1 LARRSTATSCR
12 STSSSASLDAV
23 ERLSRTSQPPNRTS
37 IRQSRRKDTADHH
50 VLPLVSGISPQLT
63 GEADFWH
70 PTACAGRSGPPVEVV
85 EAVEPRWDWI
95 SRSAVAAD
103 LLIREKPDPH
113 QYRRTRP
120 DACPTPAQQACAVDS
135 TARTGTLN
143 ETTGRQSAA
152 RGIPPRPGHTHL
164 VSADRMPIMHGH
176 DLPNVELES
185 RAYRRLGARSPWAVS
200 ITYCDG
206 SSQARPGSRGTTRGT
221 SAGRIPVRCVLSVR
235 PRMASVQVE
244 RPARPGGPLL
254 IRRFRVRAPGAPPGD
269 CISSAEA

>member
-1 LARRSTATSCR
+1 VPGVTRRHICRSGGKSRISAVRAARPAQPGWGRGLARRSTATSCR

-135 TARTGTLN
+135 TARTGTLK

-152 RGIPPRPGHTHL
+152 RGIPPRP
-164 VSADRMPIMHGH
+164 
-176 DLPNVELES
+176 
-185 RAYRRLGARSPWAVS
+185 RAHSPRQRRQNAHYAWS
-200 ITYCDG
+200 
-206 SSQARPGSRGTTRGT
+206 
-221 SAGRIPVRCVLSVR
+221 
-235 PRMASVQVE
+235 
-244 RPARPGGPLL
+244 RPAERLSSEAAHIGGYLKPSPECP
-254 IRRFRVRAPGAPPGD
+254 R
-269 CISSAEA
+269 